1 MRLKIDRR
9 RAGRLG
15 LSALAAVLMFL
26 SAPTTDVWPLMWI
39 GIVPQIYV
47 ALESTTPKRAFLYG
61 WLTGTIA
68 NTGAFFWMRGFLEHF
83 GHMSPLEALPIMM
96 LLTSYQG
103 LEFAFLSWGIYRV
116 HRRVPLLPM
125 AIVAPLV
132 MVVIELLTPQI
143 FPFYLAIT
151 QAWVPAVIQIAD
163 ITGPLGV
170 TFVLVAVNGAL
181 YDALMAGRAHRL
193 NMGTLGGFPNP
204 PAKDSAGASPAPSTR
219 SARAA
224 GATAPFDWRRALR
237 PLVAVGALVAFVLIY
252 GAVRIHQVDA
262 RRAAAPKAKIGLVQ
276 ANVGILEKWDP
287 NAFAHLVD
295 MHQTLSIDLQRA
307 GADLVVWPESSYSY
321 VLSRELQQDFPRGDR
336 REIRRGL
343 DKPLLFGA
351 ITRAPGEPHT
361 FKDRFPYNTAIMMDA
376 AGRITG
382 KYDKVFLMIFGEYI
396 PFYENIPWFTDL
408 FPEASNVNRGE
419 DPAVFP
425 FDYAGQTFKL
435 GPLICYEDILPS
447 FVRRVAALRPN
458 LFVNITND
466 AWFGKTSEPYQHM
479 ALAVFRSVEHRIEMV
494 RAVNTGVSAHIDA
507 AGRVL
512 RASATVD
519 PLADPAPP
527 PTTLMAEAA
536 LLDGGG
542 LYRYVG
548 DLFGYL
554 CLAALI
560 VLLWRARV
568 AAPHPEAAPARG
580 QRRKK
585 KG

>member
-1 MRLKIDRR
+1 MGSRPRFLRHLDRR
-9 RAGRLG
+9 RCGRLA
-15 LSALAAVLMFL
+15 LSALAAVLMYL
-26 SAPTTDVWPLMWI
+26 SAPTADLWPLMWI

-47 ALESTTPKRAFLYG
+47 ALDSTTPKRAFLHG

-68 NTGAFFWMRGFLEHF
+68 NTAAFFWMRGFLQHF
-83 GHMSPLEALPIMM
+83 GHMSALQAIPIMM

-116 HRRVPLLPM
+116 RRRVNLPM

-132 MVVIELLTPQI
+132 MVVIELCTPQI

-151 QAWVPAVIQIAD
+151 QAWVPPVIQIAD

-170 TFVLVAVNGAL
+170 TFVLVAMNGAL
-181 YDALMAGRAHRL
+181 YDGLAAWRAHRA
-193 NMGTLGGFPNP
+193 G
-204 PAKDSAGASPAPSTR
+204 SAA
-219 SARAA
+219 
-224 GATAPFDWRRALR
+224 APFDWRRALR
-237 PLVAVGALVAFVLIY
+237 PLAAACALAAFVVVY
-252 GAVRIHQVDA
+252 GFVRMHQVDA
-262 RRAAAPKAKIGLVQ
+262 RRAAAPRARVGLVQ

-287 NAFAHLVD
+287 SEFAHLVD
-295 MHQTLSIDLQRA
+295 THQSLSVNLQDA

-321 VLSRELQQDFPRGDR
+321 VISREMDRDFPRGDR

-351 ITRAPGEPHT
+351 ITRSPGEPRT

-376 AGRITG
+376 TGRITG

-396 PFYENIPWFTDL
+396 PFYESIPWFTKL
-408 FPEASNVNRGE
+408 FPEASNTNRGQE
-419 DPAVFP
+419 PAVFP
-425 FDYAGQTFKL
+425 FEHGGRTFKL
-435 GPLICYEDILPS
+435 GPLICYEDILPA
-447 FVRRVAALRPN
+447 FARRVAALRPN

-466 AWFGKTSEPYQHM
+466 AWFGETAEPYQHM

-512 RASATVD
+512 QASATVD
-519 PLADPAPP
+519 PLADPSPQ
-527 PTTLMAEAA
+527 PTTLMADAA
-536 LLDGGG
+536 LLEGGG
-542 LYRYVG
+542 FYRVIG
-548 DLFGYL
+548 DLFGFL
-554 CLAALI
+554 CLALLV
-560 VLLWRARV
+560 VLLWRGGSLKMGTPREL
-568 AAPHPEAAPARG
+568 PTPPARA

>member
-1 MRLKIDRR
+1 MGWFKIDRR

-26 SAPTTDVWPLMWI
+26 SAPTTDLWPLMWI
-39 GIVPQIYV
+39 GIVPQIHV
-47 ALESTTPKRAFLYG
+47 ALQSTTPKRAFLYG

-83 GHMSPLEALPIMM
+83 GHMSALEALPIMM

-103 LEFAFLSWGIYRV
+103 LEFAFLSWGIYRA
-116 HRRVPLLPM
+116 HRRVSRLPM

-132 MVVIELLTPQI
+132 MVVIELCTPQI

-151 QAWVPAVIQIAD
+151 QAWVPPVIQIAD

-170 TFVLVAVNGAL
+170 TFMLVAVNGAL
-181 YDALMAGRAHRL
+181 YDALVVWRAYR
-193 NMGTLGGFPNP
+193 
-204 PAKDSAGASPAPSTR
+204 A
-219 SARAA
+219 ARAA
-224 GATAPFDWRRALR
+224 GVTGPFHWQRRLR
-237 PLVAVGALVAFVLIY
+237 PLGVITAVLAFVIVY
-252 GAVRIHQVDA
+252 GVVRIDQVDA

-287 NAFAHLVD
+287 REFEHLVD
-295 MHQTLSIDLQRA
+295 LHQSLSADLQRE

-321 VLSRELQQDFPRGDR
+321 VLSRDMQQDFPRGDR

-351 ITRAPGEPHT
+351 ITRTPGEPRT
-361 FKDRFPYNTAIMMDA
+361 FKDRFPYNTALMMDA

-396 PFYENIPWFTDL
+396 PFYESIPWFTKL

-425 FDYAGQTFKL
+425 FEHAGRTFKL

-447 FVRRVAALRPN
+447 FARRVAALGPN

-466 AWFGKTSEPYQHM
+466 AWFGKTAEPYQHM
-479 ALAVFRSVEHRIEMV
+479 ALAVFRSVEHRLEMV

-507 AGRVL
+507 AGRVV
-512 RASATVD
+512 RASETVD
-519 PLADPAPP
+519 PLADPQPKP
-527 PTTLMAEAA
+527 VTLMAEAA

-548 DLFGYL
+548 DLFGFL
-554 CLAALI
+554 CLASLV
-560 VLLWRARV
+560 VLLWRARP
-568 AAPHPEAAPARG
+568 AAPEAPAPARA

>member
-1 MRLKIDRR
+1 
-9 RAGRLG
+9 
-15 LSALAAVLMFL
+15 
-26 SAPTTDVWPLMWI
+26 MWI

-68 NTGAFFWMRGFLEHF
+68 NTAAFFWMRGFLEHF
-83 GHMSPLEALPIMM
+83 GHMSALEALPIMM

-103 LEFAFLSWGIYRV
+103 LEFAFLSWGIFRV
-116 HRRVPLLPM
+116 RRRVPSLPM
-125 AIVAPLV
+125 AIAAPLV
-132 MVVIELLTPQI
+132 MVVIELCTPQI

-151 QAWVPAVIQIAD
+151 QAWVPPVIQIAD

-181 YDALMAGRAHRL
+181 YDALVAWRAHR
-193 NMGTLGGFPNP
+193 
-204 PAKDSAGASPAPSTR
+204 A
-219 SARAA
+219 ARAA
-224 GATAPFDWRRALR
+224 GATMPFDRRRALR
-237 PLVAVGALVAFVLIY
+237 PLVVVGALVALVLVY
-252 GAVRIHQVDA
+252 GFVRIHQVDA

-295 MHQTLSIDLQRA
+295 MHQSLSVELQRA

-321 VLSRELQQDFPRGDR
+321 VLSREMQQDFPRGDR

-351 ITRAPGEPHT
+351 ITRTPGEPHT

-396 PFYENIPWFTDL
+396 PFYESIPWFTDL

-425 FDYAGQTFKL
+425 FEHAGQTFKL

-447 FVRRVAALRPN
+447 FARRVAALRPN

-466 AWFGKTSEPYQHM
+466 AWFGKTSEPYQHL

-519 PLADPAPP
+519 PLADPAPS
-527 PTTLMAEAA
+527 PTTLMADAA

-554 CLAALI
+554 CLAALV
-560 VLLWRARV
+560 VLLWRAGA
-568 AAPHPEAAPARG
+568 AAPPPEAAPARA

>member
-1 MRLKIDRR
+1 MGRFKIDRR
-9 RAGRLG
+9 PAGRLG

-26 SAPTTDVWPLMWI
+26 SAPTADLWPLMWI

-47 ALESTTPKRAFLYG
+47 ALEATTPKRAFLYG

-68 NTGAFFWMRGFLEHF
+68 NTAAFFWMRGFLEHF
-83 GHMSPLEALPIMM
+83 GHMSALEALPIMM

-116 HRRVPLLPM
+116 HRRVPGLPM

-132 MVVIELLTPQI
+132 MVVIELCTPQI

-151 QAWVPAVIQIAD
+151 QAWVPPVIQIAD

-170 TFVLVAVNGAL
+170 TFLLVAVNGAL
-181 YDALMAGRAHRL
+181 YDALVAWRAHR
-193 NMGTLGGFPNP
+193 
-204 PAKDSAGASPAPSTR
+204 A
-219 SARAA
+219 ARAA
-224 GATAPFDWRRALR
+224 GGTAPFDWRRGLR
-237 PLVAVGALVAFVLIY
+237 PLGAIAAVGAFVLVY
-252 GAVRIHQVDA
+252 GFVRIHQVDA

-287 NAFAHLVD
+287 REFAHLVD
-295 MHQTLSIDLQRA
+295 LHQSLSADLQRE

-321 VLSRELQQDFPRGDR
+321 VLSRDMQQDFPRGDR

-351 ITRAPGEPHT
+351 ITRTPGEPRT
-361 FKDRFPYNTAIMMDA
+361 FRDKFPYNTALMMDA

-396 PFYENIPWFTDL
+396 PFYESIPWFTKL

-425 FDYAGQTFKL
+425 FEHAGHTFEL

-447 FVRRVAALRPN
+447 FARRVAALHPN

-466 AWFGKTSEPYQHM
+466 AWFGKTAEPYQHM
-479 ALAVFRSVEHRIEMV
+479 ALAVFRTVEHRLEMV

-507 AGRVL
+507 AGRVV
-512 RASATVD
+512 RESGTVD
-519 PLADPAPP
+519 PLADPQPKPA
-527 PTTLMAEAA
+527 TLMADAA

-548 DLFGYL
+548 DLFGFL
-554 CLAALI
+554 CLAALVI
-560 VLLWRARV
+560 LLWRAG
-568 AAPHPEAAPARG
+568 PAAPAAPPPARA

>member
-1 MRLKIDRR
+1 MRWFKIDRR
-9 RAGRLG
+9 RAGRLA

-26 SAPTTDVWPLMWI
+26 SAPTADLWPLMWI
-39 GIVPQIYV
+39 AIVPQIYV
-47 ALESTTPKRAFLYG
+47 ALGSTTPKRAFLYG

-68 NTGAFFWMRGFLEHF
+68 NTAAFFWMRGFLEHF
-83 GHMSPLEALPIMM
+83 GHMSPLEALPIMI

-103 LEFAFLSWGIYRV
+103 LEFAFLSWGIFRV
-116 HRRVPLLPM
+116 HRRAPRLPM

-132 MVVIELLTPQI
+132 MVVIELCTPQI

-151 QAWVPAVIQIAD
+151 QAWVPPVIQIAD

-170 TFVLVAVNGAL
+170 TFLLVAVNGAL
-181 YDALMAGRAHRL
+181 YDALMAWRAHR
-193 NMGTLGGFPNP
+193 
-204 PAKDSAGASPAPSTR
+204 STR

-224 GATAPFDWRRALR
+224 GGTAPFDWRRELR
-237 PLVAVGALVAFVLIY
+237 PLGAIAAVVAFVVIY
-252 GAVRIHQVDA
+252 GFVRIHQVDA

-287 NAFAHLVD
+287 REFAHLVD
-295 MHQTLSIDLQRA
+295 LHQSLSVDLQRE

-321 VLSRELQQDFPRGDR
+321 VLSREMQQDFPRGDR

-351 ITRAPGEPHT
+351 ITRTPGEART

-396 PFYENIPWFTDL
+396 PFYESIPWFTRL

-425 FDYAGQTFKL
+425 FEHAGQTFRL

-447 FVRRVAALRPN
+447 FARRLAALHPN

-466 AWFGKTSEPYQHM
+466 AWFGKTAEPYQHM
-479 ALAVFRSVEHRIEMV
+479 ALAVFRSVEHRLEMV

-519 PLADPAPP
+519 PLADPQ
-527 PTTLMAEAA
+527 PTPATLMADAA
-536 LLDGGG
+536 LLEGGG

-548 DLFGYL
+548 DLFGVL
-554 CLAALI
+554 CLAALV
-560 VLLWRARV
+560 VLLWS
-568 AAPHPEAAPARG
+568 APAPPSGEAVPARA

>member
-1 MRLKIDRR
+1 MRPKIDRR
-9 RAGRLG
+9 RAGRIG

-26 SAPTTDVWPLMWI
+26 AAPTADLWPLMWI

-68 NTGAFFWMRGFLEHF
+68 NTAAFFWMRGFLEHF
-83 GHMSPLEALPIMM
+83 GHMSALEAVPIMT

-116 HRRVPLLPM
+116 HRRVPRLPM
-125 AIVAPLV
+125 AIAAPLV
-132 MVVIELLTPQI
+132 MVTIELCTPQI

-181 YDALMAGRAHRL
+181 YDALMAWRAH
-193 NMGTLGGFPNP
+193 
-204 PAKDSAGASPAPSTR
+204 
-219 SARAA
+219 RAA
-224 GATAPFDWRRALR
+224 GAAAATARFDWRRGLR
-237 PLVAVGALVAFVLIY
+237 PLAAVAVLVAFVVVY
-252 GAVRIHQVDA
+252 GLVRIHQVDA

-276 ANVGILEKWDP
+276 ANIGILEKWDP

-295 MHQTLSIDLQRA
+295 MHQSLSVELQRA

-321 VLSRELQQDFPRGDR
+321 VLSREMQQDFPRGDR

-351 ITRAPGEPHT
+351 ITRTPGAPHT
-361 FKDRFPYNTAIMMDA
+361 FKDKFPYNTAIMMDA

-396 PFYENIPWFTDL
+396 PFYESIPWFTDL

-425 FDYAGQTFKL
+425 FDFAGQTFKL

-447 FVRRVAALRPN
+447 FARRVAALRPN

-466 AWFGKTSEPYQHM
+466 AWFGRTAEPYQHM
-479 ALAVFRSVEHRIEMV
+479 ALAVFRSVEHRLEMV

-507 AGRVL
+507 VGRVV

-519 PLADPAPP
+519 PLADPPPP
-527 PTTLMAEAA
+527 PTTLMADAA

-548 DLFGYL
+548 DLFGFL
-554 CLAALI
+554 CLAALV
-560 VLLWRARV
+560 VLLWRASSSKLGTL
-568 AAPHPEAAPARG
+568 AG
-580 QRRKK
+580 FQTLQRRRRPRPRPPALSAARKRGK
-585 KG
+585 